1 MNTKKLLSVAF
12 LALLLGSSCKN
23 DAYRD
28 LEETAENGVQFT
40 STIAGNSTTRVS
52 GNSWD
57 KDDAIGVFMKQGTGF
72 SNVIAENKKY
82 VTSGNGNFSATGS
95 DIINYPNEGAVDF
108 IAYYPYDEHL
118 SNGIAEVNISNQ
130 SNQSAI
136 DLLYS
141 NNATG
146 YNKDSGT
153 AKLDFKHMLSK
164 VELNVTAG
172 PGVSSLAGLT
182 VAYQDI
188 FSQTTLDLSNGN
200 FSPSNSPANILAKV
214 SAGAT
219 GTLVEAI
226 LIPGAYGS
234 KNVVFTVGGNTF
246 TWKLPANMTLESGMK
261 YSHSIQLRTEEGITK
276 AVSIGETTITDW
288 IIVPGS
294 SHVIDKDKEPIKPI
308 DPVGVEQMFF
318 EEDFG
323 NSGPRANPRARIGAY
338 TDFKNKTVKY
348 SDMYSGEWADIRQT
362 STMDTHVWF
371 PANRTTGLRIENIN
385 AAGYTK
391 LRMTY
396 EQAANGNNAN
406 ISVLKVNIN
415 GVNYPTSGTLG
426 GQNQFSEV
434 AIDGIASAENLTVE
448 VSAQAAENKT
458 GYRIDN
464 IKIFGTK

>member
-57 KDDAIGVFMKQGTGF
+57 KDDAIGVFMKQGTGL
-72 SNVIAENKKY
+72 SNVIAGNKRY
-82 VTSGNGNFSATGS
+82 STAGNGNFTATGD
-95 DIINYPNEGAVDF
+95 DIINYPNEGTVDF
-108 IAYYPYDEHL
+108 IAYYPFDEHQ
-118 SNGIAEVNISNQ
+118 SNGIAEVNIANQ

-146 YNKDSGT
+146 YNKDSGI

-164 VELNVTAG
+164 VELTVTVG
-172 PGVSSLAGLT
+172 PGVSSLEGLT

-188 FSQTTLDLSNGN
+188 NSQSSFDLSSGN
-200 FSPSNSPANILAKV
+200 FAPSNSPMNISAKV
-214 SAGAT
+214 AS
-219 GTLVEAI
+219 GTTSTQVEAI
-226 LIPGAYGS
+226 LIPDTYGG
-234 KNVVFTVGGNTF
+234 KNVVFTLGTNIF
-246 TWKLPANMTLESGMK
+246 TWKLPANMTLESGKK
-261 YSHSIQLRTEEGITK
+261 YSHSIQLRSEAGIAK
-276 AVSIGETTITDW
+276 AVEIAETTITDW

-294 SHVIDKDKEPIKPI
+294 SHVVDKDKGPVTPVV
-308 DPVGVEQMFF
+308 PVGVEQVFF

-323 NSGPRANPRARIGAY
+323 TSGPRSNPRARIEAY

-348 SDMYSGEWADIRQT
+348 SDLYSDSWADIRQT

-371 PANRTTGLRIENIN
+371 PANRTTGMKIENIN

-396 EQAANGNNAN
+396 EQAANGNNAD
-406 ISVLKVNIN
+406 ISVLKVKIN
-415 GVNYPTSGTLG
+415 GVDYPTSGTLG

-434 AIDGIASAENLTVE
+434 AINGIASAENLTVE
-448 VSAQAAENKT
+448 ISAQAAENKA